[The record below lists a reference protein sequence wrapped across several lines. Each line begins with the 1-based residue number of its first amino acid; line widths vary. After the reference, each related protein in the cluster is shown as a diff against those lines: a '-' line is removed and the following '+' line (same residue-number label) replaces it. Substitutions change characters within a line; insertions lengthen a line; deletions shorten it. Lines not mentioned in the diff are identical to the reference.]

1 MYFYAKKYSI
11 YIIMLYKTVIQIV
24 PLVIFCITSD
34 LSSFQFIVTEI

>member
-11 YIIMLYKTVIQIV
+11 YIMLYKTVIQIV
-24 PLVIFCITSD
+24 PLVIFCIISD